1 MVEQSNT
8 SCRKM
13 DDNDF
18 IETLLDDP
26 TRSVRDLAKNLNC
39 TRQAV
44 WRKKKALEDDNTIW
58 GYTAVVDESK
68 LNNVVFIVLMK
79 MKPMSQ
85 DLAELLIRRVGGTE
99 IKRAGIRLIDVFMV
113 NGEYDFIIR
122 FSSHN
127 HAYARRY
134 YDTLRTLYENYLLD
148 KPVMI
153 DVNFIMMA
161 EGKRNP
167 HLSRLIDFVPTH

>member
-1 MVEQSNT
+1 MEES
-8 SCRKM
+8 
-13 DDNDF
+13 DF
-18 IETLLDDP
+18 IEALLEDP
-26 TRSVRDLAKNLNC
+26 TRSVRDLAKEMKC
-39 TRQAV
+39 TRQAI
-44 WRKKKALEDDNTIW
+44 WRKKKTLEEDNTIW

-85 DLAELLIRRVGGTE
+85 ELAEILIRRVGGTE
-99 IKRAGIRLIDVFMV
+99 VKRAGIRLIDIFLV
-113 NGEYDFIIR
+113 NGEYDIIVR
-122 FSSHN
+122 FSSRG
-127 HAYARRY
+127 HAKARRY
-134 YDTLRTLYENYLLD
+134 YDTLRTVYGDFLLD

-167 HLSRLIDFVPTH
+167 HLSRLIDFVPTR